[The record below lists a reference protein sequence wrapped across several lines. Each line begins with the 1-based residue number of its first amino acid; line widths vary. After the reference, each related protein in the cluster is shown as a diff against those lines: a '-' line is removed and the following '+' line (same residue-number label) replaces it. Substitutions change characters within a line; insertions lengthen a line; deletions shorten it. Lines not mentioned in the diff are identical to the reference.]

1 MINKKGNVALLV
13 VACVL
18 TAIVIAFTVFAIY
31 SGVSSNQSNK
41 TADNKSSSTSN
52 SANNSKKETSTT
64 SDVKD
69 DSSNNTTDKKAIDE
83 EEKLV
88 EEVKKIDE
96 AQGNIYENNKIPV
109 INLTTK
115 AATRINSEIETKYK
129 ESSKNGYYIIY
140 SYYMY
145 TGMVTLILDDVYSD
159 KHVYEVYNVDLKT
172 GKQMKNEDLLTK
184 LNVSKEDFNKKAKEA
199 LTKKFEE
206 INKDANKNSNEYKSA
221 LNNTIN
227 SVENLEN
234 NVMYINLEGKFALY
248 GKFSS
253 ISDSSVKYELVEF

>member
-1 MINKKGNVALLV
+1 M
-13 VACVL
+13 
-18 TAIVIAFTVFAIY
+18 
-31 SGVSSNQSNK
+31 
-41 TADNKSSSTSN
+41 
-52 SANNSKKETSTT
+52 
-64 SDVKD
+64 
-69 DSSNNTTDKKAIDE
+69 
-83 EEKLV
+83 
-88 EEVKKIDE
+88 
-96 AQGNIYENNKIPV
+96 KIPF
-109 INLTTK
+109 INLKKK
-115 AATRINSEIETKYK
+115 AATRINSEVETKYK

-159 KHVYEVYNVDLKT
+159 KHVYEVYNVDLNT
-172 GKQMKNEDLLTK
+172 GKQMKNEDLCAK
-184 LNVSKEDFNKKAKEA
+184 LKVNKEEFTKKAKEA

-253 ISDSSVKYELVEF
+253 IGNSNTTYQLVEF